1 MSRIALALIA
11 VLLAVT
17 PAAAWS
23 DLYQREL
30 QGTPPLAESR
40 AEINISSATTTA
52 VIAAVSGQKIRIY
65 SLVLWAAAADT
76 VVLKDGTTTING
88 AGFNFATQQ
97 GVHLKME
104 QRPLQLTAG
113 QAFNITTSTTGPL
126 IGWVEYTVVP

>member
-1 MSRIALALIA
+1 MSRVVWLLIA
-11 VLLAVT
+11 ALLMAS
-17 PAAAWS
+17 PAAAYD

-30 QGTPPLAESR
+30 RGTPPVAESR

-126 IGWVEYTVVP
+126 IGWVEYTVTP